1 MAMLKN
7 REVILVKQEVT
18 YQTDP
23 IPTAGSNAVLVEDP
37 SWANESAR
45 MNERPAVRASFGK
58 LQSIYGGSLRTVTF
72 KVELKGSGVAGTAP
86 EYAPLLRA
94 CGLGETIVPATSVT
108 YAPASANIPS
118 CTVYYYQDGILQ
130 KLTGCRGT
138 VSFNFPAGG
147 IPKMEFKMTG
157 HFSLPTDVA
166 LPTPTLMST
175 KPFPFIGAGI
185 SVGGYGPCIE
195 SLALDLGTELALVP
209 CANAADGFG
218 EVTITG
224 RNVGGS
230 LNPEMVLVA
239 TKAWESLW
247 SAGTTQAF
255 TTGVIGAAGNRYQLA
270 MPAMYLREIGMGD
283 REAIRIYELGY
294 GAAEVVGD
302 DEFSLALT

>member
-18 YQTDP
+18 YNTDP
-23 IPTAGSNAVLVEDP
+23 VPTAVANACLVEEP
-37 SWANESAR
+37 NWANEGPR
-45 MNERPAVRASFGK
+45 MNARPAVRASFGE
-58 LQSIYGGSLRTVTF
+58 LQEIYGGSLRTVTF

-108 YAPASANIPS
+108 YAPASASIPS
-118 CTVYYYQDGILQ
+118 CTIYYYQDGILQ
-130 KLTGCRGT
+130 KLTGCRGI
-138 VSFNFPAGG
+138 VSFAFPAGG

-166 LPTPTLMST
+166 LVTPTLMTT
-175 KPFPFIGAGI
+175 KPYPFIGAGI
-185 SVGGYGPCIE
+185 TIGGYSPCIE
-195 SLALDLGTELALVP
+195 SLSLEMGTQLAMEP
-209 CANAADGFG
+209 CANATDGFG
-218 EVTITG
+218 EVIITK
-224 RNVGGS
+224 RKVGGKI
-230 LNPEMVLVA
+230 NPEMVLVA

-270 MPAMYLREIGMGD
+270 MPAMYERDIGPGD
-283 REAIRIYELGY
+283 RNGIRTYEIGY
-294 GAAEVVGD
+294 GAAEVTGD